1 MEGTWKWVGGDAM
14 GIHTVQ
20 VIFSWSLQAHV
31 ANHVIKFLVIKF
43 LLNEAAT
50 ALRGMTSLHYKYYVP
65 AFSSLPSESVGNM
78 LV

>member
-43 LLNEAAT
+43 LSE
-50 ALRGMTSLHYKYYVP
+50 RGRNCLTRDDKLTLQILCTSIFIS
-65 AFSSLPSESVGNM
+65 AI
-78 LV
+78 